1 VFGRL
6 LIPTGI
12 MLWRVAALAILLK
25 PVSTSKQTEL
35 PDALWLDM
43 EPVAAPKHT
52 KALTTVSP
60 DDHSQVFSGWLWQGN
75 GSLTLNVASYILS
88 ESSHFFVHSLE
99 RLLLADI
106 CLSRRAG
113 DG

>member
-1 VFGRL
+1 
-6 LIPTGI
+6 

-75 GSLTLNVASYILS
+75 GSLTLNVASYISS

-99 RLLLADI
+99 RLLLAGFGP
-106 CLSRRAG
+106 SRQAEIGQNPSLERG
-113 DG
+113 